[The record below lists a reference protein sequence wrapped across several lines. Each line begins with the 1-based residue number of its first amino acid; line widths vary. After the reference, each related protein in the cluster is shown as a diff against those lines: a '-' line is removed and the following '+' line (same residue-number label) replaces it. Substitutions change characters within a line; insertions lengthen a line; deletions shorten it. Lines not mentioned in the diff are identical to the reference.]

1 MCSFSFV
8 EIYPSVAIVVDKLN
22 WKTNK
27 KHLKKLCYL
36 IELSSKSQKS
46 SANYMHKEIYVYEFP
61 SI

>member
-1 MCSFSFV
+1 
-8 EIYPSVAIVVDKLN
+8 VAIVVDKLN